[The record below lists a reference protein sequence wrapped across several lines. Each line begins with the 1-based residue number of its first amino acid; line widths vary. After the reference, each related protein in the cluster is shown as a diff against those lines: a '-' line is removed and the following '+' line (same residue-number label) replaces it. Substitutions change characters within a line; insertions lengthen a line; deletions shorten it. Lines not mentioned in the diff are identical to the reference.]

1 MTMLD
6 DFYRR
11 IQDDIII
18 KRDAICSLLTDPR
31 IIGDYYEAIIRDAVR
46 DTVSSS
52 FGVGRGV
59 VLNENGQAS
68 RESDII
74 IYSAAEYGTLFKSG
88 DIVVVSPDA
97 VRCVMQVKGSISMDN
112 LNDSFT
118 NLQSVNNLRPGIWK
132 FIVGFKT
139 NTEYMSL
146 VQKCAESKTVN
157 GIFVFSSTY
166 RDETEDISLQWKKL
180 SNILRSITA
189 PKLYQT
195 NNAGDYVALDVSGQE
210 SFSGIPF
217 PKD

>member
-1 MTMLD
+1 
-6 DFYRR
+6 
-11 IQDDIII
+11 
-18 KRDAICSLLTDPR
+18 
-31 IIGDYYEAIIRDAVR
+31 
-46 DTVSSS
+46 
-52 FGVGRGV
+52 
-59 VLNENGQAS
+59 
-68 RESDII
+68 
-74 IYSAAEYGTLFKSG
+74 
-88 DIVVVSPDA
+88 
-97 VRCVMQVKGSISMDN
+97 MDN

-118 NLQSVNNLRPGIWK
+118 NLGSVNALRPGIWK

-139 NTEYMSL
+139 NTEYLSL

-195 NNAGDYVALDVSGQE
+195 NNAGDYVALDVSGKE